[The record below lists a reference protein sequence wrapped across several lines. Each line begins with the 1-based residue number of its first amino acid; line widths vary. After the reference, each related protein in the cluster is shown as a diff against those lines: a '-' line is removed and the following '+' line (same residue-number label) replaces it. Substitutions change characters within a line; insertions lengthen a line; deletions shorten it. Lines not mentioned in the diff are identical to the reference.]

1 MDIIRIG
8 TRKSPLALH
17 QARLVQSA
25 LLQAFE
31 GLSVEL
37 CPMDTTGDLRTDRP
51 LADIGGKGLFTR
63 ELEEAMLSGRVD
75 IAVHSLKDM
84 ETHVKGELRLSAVL
98 PRADARDALVM
109 NDRQGGL
116 ATLGRGARVG
126 TSSLRRSAILKMLRP
141 DLEIV
146 PLRGNVNTRL
156 DKLANDVADATILAV
171 AGLERLGLAHVISER
186 LDAGQ
191 FIPAVGQG
199 IIAIESRT
207 RDGKVNAMLAQLNHQ
222 PSWFA
227 ATAERSLLAALDGS
241 CRTPIA
247 AHAVVEGDTVSMTAL
262 VAKPD
267 GTHHVKGEMRGAVGD
282 AARLGKELAGDLLA
296 RGGRECLA

>member
-8 TRKSPLALH
+8 TRKSPLAMH
-17 QARLVQSA
+17 QAGLVRDA
-25 LLQAFE
+25 ILQAFD

-37 CPMDTTGDLRTDRP
+37 CPMDTTGDLRTDRS
-51 LADIGGKGLFTR
+51 LADIGGKGLFTK
-63 ELEEAMLSGRVD
+63 ELEEAMLSNRVD

-84 ETHVKGELRLSAVL
+84 ETHVKDELQLTAVL

-109 NDRQGGL
+109 KDKKGGL
-116 ATLGRGARVG
+116 ASLAKGARVG
-126 TSSLRRSAILKMLRP
+126 TSSLRRSAMLRMLRP
-141 DLEIV
+141 DIEIV

-156 DKLANDVADATILAV
+156 DKLANNVADATVLAV
-171 AGLERLGLAHVISER
+171 AGLERLDLAHVISER
-186 LDAGQ
+186 LDAKE

-199 IIAIESRT
+199 IIAIESRK
-207 RDGKVNAMLAQLNHQ
+207 RDEKVNALLAKLNHQ
-222 PSWFA
+222 PSWLA

-247 AHAVVEGDTVSMTAL
+247 AHAVLEGDSLSLTAL

-267 GTHHVKGEMRGAVGD
+267 GTKHVKGEMRGKAND
-282 AARLGKELAGDLLA
+282 AERLGKELAGDLLA
-296 RGGRECLA
+296 RGGKECLV